1 MSDSHQRTDPLSVP
15 EPVSAPSGRKAPVPK
30 RKKPGP
36 YRVPP
41 RDRRHGLLIVNT
53 GDGKGKTTAALGV
66 LLRATGRDMRVGMF
80 QFIKSAETRYGE
92 HLAAARIG
100 VEIVPLG
107 DGFTWLSDN
116 IDADRALAADGW
128 ARVVEALRAGIFDVL
143 ILDELTYCLTFGW
156 LDTAAVVDAL
166 RARPAGTH
174 VIVTGRDAPQMLIDA
189 ADLVTEMRMI
199 KHPYR
204 DQGIAA
210 QPGIEL

>member
-1 MSDSHQRTDPLSVP
+1 
-15 EPVSAPSGRKAPVPK
+15 
-30 RKKPGP
+30 
-36 YRVPP
+36 
-41 RDRRHGLLIVNT
+41 LLIVNT

-92 HLAAARIG
+92 HVAAGRIG

-107 DGFTWLSDN
+107 DGFTWLSEN
-116 IDADRALAADGW
+116 IDDDRALAADGW
-128 ARVVEALRAGIFDVL
+128 TRVIETLRAGTFDVL

-156 LDTAAVVDAL
+156 LDTATVLDTL
-166 RARPAGTH
+166 RERPAGTH